1 MDSQDVLEFI
11 FSNSIIDASVNKMVG
26 VVVMVSLAL
35 ATILYLLTLAQNY
48 IKSSIG
54 SLKDQSSSSYVDYED
69 LSRTLVILGAIV
81 LYLPLINATTETIE
95 FLNKFTAPGK
105 DEYKVMEM
113 YATNYT
119 ANKGTYA
126 HDMSEEVILA
136 TLAGLDPNKQED
148 EALKMYLEDRLAQ
161 MNTNEDGSIE
171 NPTEAGAED
180 SGMGIL
186 KVLTRIADIIN
197 NPGQIIDLVIYAAA
211 YSILKLLKLIIYSI
225 ATNVLKVLIVIG
237 PLAFAFS
244 ILPAFKN
251 QLSIWAGT
259 YLNVAFVFTTLNIID
274 ALLITSMK
282 MFATQ
287 GPSQADQLGGGT
299 ATLMF
304 ALTQIILYLSA
315 FWLTSKFIGKA
326 DGGMALTKIVAMAAA
341 ATGIAMAG
349 GAIVGAGAASG
360 QTNVATAAGTAADIV
375 KNE

>member
-1 MDSQDVLEFI
+1 MDSQDVLEFV

-54 SLKDQSSSSYVDYED
+54 SLKDQSSSSFVDYED
-69 LSRTLVILGAIV
+69 LARTLVILGAIV
-81 LYLPLINATTETIE
+81 LYMPLINATTETIE

-105 DEYKVMEM
+105 EEYQVMEI
-113 YATNYT
+113 YAENYT
-119 ANKGTYA
+119 AGKGTYA
-126 HDMSEEVILA
+126 HEMSEEVIRA
-136 TLAGLDPNKQED
+136 TLDGLDANSQED
-148 EALKMYLEDRLAQ
+148 AALKMYLEDRLAQ
-161 MNTNEDGSIE
+161 MNTNEDGSTE

-186 KVLTRIADIIN
+186 KVLTRISDIIN

-282 MFATQ
+282 MFASE
-287 GPSQADQLGGGT
+287 GPTQADVGGST
-299 ATLMF
+299 TLMF

-349 GAIVGAGAASG
+349 GAAVGAGAAAG
-360 QTNVATAAGTAADIV
+360 QTNVATAAGTATDIV